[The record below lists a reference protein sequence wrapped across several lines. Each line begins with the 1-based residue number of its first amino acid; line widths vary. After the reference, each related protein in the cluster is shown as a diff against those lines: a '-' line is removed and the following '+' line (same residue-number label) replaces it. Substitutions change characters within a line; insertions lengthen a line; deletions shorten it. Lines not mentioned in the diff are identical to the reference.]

1 MAKMTLKLVSLISS
15 TTLIAL
21 WRSHS
26 SGLIRA
32 RCWQFYCVFYQQ
44 PSNPQQARAFL
55 TERFLLREN
64 VVFLAYDDEDRA
76 LGFTQ
81 LYPIFSSVY
90 MQREW
95 LLNDLYVVSEAR
107 GKRIGEKLIEQTI
120 EYAKN
125 SGARGVM
132 LETAHS
138 NIPAQR
144 LYERMGFVREDLELR
159 VYFKVV

>member
-1 MAKMTLKLVSLISS
+1 MNVRVVTATLDHLNDLVPLFD
-15 TTLIAL
+15 A
-21 WRSHS
+21 
-26 SGLIRA
+26 
-32 RCWQFYCVFYQQ
+32 YCVFYQQ

-55 TERFLLREN
+55 SERFLLREN
-64 VVFLAYDDEDRA
+64 VVFLAYDYENHA

-95 LLNDLYVVSEAR
+95 LLNDLYVAPEAR
-107 GKRIGEKLIEQTI
+107 GKRIGEKLIERSI
-120 EYAKN
+120 EHAKL

-138 NIPAQR
+138 NTPGQR
-144 LYERMGFVREDLELR
+144 LYERMGFVREDLEFR

>member
-1 MAKMTLKLVSLISS
+1 MSVHIITATLDHLNDLVPLFD
-15 TTLIAL
+15 A
-21 WRSHS
+21 
-26 SGLIRA
+26 
-32 RCWQFYCVFYQQ
+32 YCVFYQQ

-55 TERFLLREN
+55 SERFLLREN
-64 VVFLAYDDEDRA
+64 VMFLAYDDEERA

-107 GKRIGEKLIEQTI
+107 GKRIGEKLIERTI
-120 EYAKN
+120 EYAKT

-138 NIPAQR
+138 NIPAHR
-144 LYERMGFVREDLELR
+144 LYERMGFVREDLEFR